1 MSRLQVIVR
10 TLGIQ
15 FLLFVVLMRLAPSV
29 LSLSLL
35 ILMASETGEVTLGGY
50 AAGIA
55 ALSFAVM
62 MPLYSAVA
70 RKFGH
75 TPVLVT
81 TGILN
86 IPMMAILLWQ
96 FLQFSN
102 KAFQQGIVGV
112 LVAAALAGATIPPM
126 AAMMRSYWSREYAT
140 SKDRKMLNSAIA
152 LESMLEVLALPL
164 AAVLTGAI
172 SLFASPLYV
181 VLALIAINMLG
192 VLFAISRINKPLFMP
207 IHSSRLS
214 KFDDDAVHG
223 DHRGFIWLPLL
234 GAVCIGAIIGATQSS
249 LAAYTLNA
257 DDVETVGFYIGAMG
271 LSSATVGALLLAGR
285 VRIAGWQ
292 SWLLSAVA
300 LIALTMMLSIPVTNF
315 GVALALLALGAGI
328 GAATVCMESV
338 TTAISARGYLELALT
353 FSQSTLTVGLAIG
366 LVWGALVGE
375 GFGFQAAM
383 LIPLIAATIFF
394 IVGHF
399 YGYLWRRTYEVNLRN
414 FV

>member
-1 MSRLQVIVR
+1 MSPLRKTIVPQEIETNPPVRNRWKYSIRYTMSRLQVIVR

-112 LVAAALAGATIPPM
+112 LVAAALAGATTPPM

-140 SKDRKMLNSAIA
+140 SKDRKMLR
-152 LESMLEVLALPL
+152 
-164 AAVLTGAI
+164 
-172 SLFASPLYV
+172 FW
-181 VLALIAINMLG
+181 
-192 VLFAISRINKPLFMP
+192 
-207 IHSSRLS
+207 HC
-214 KFDDDAVHG
+214 H
-223 DHRGFIWLPLL
+223 LL
-234 GAVCIGAIIGATQSS
+234 R
-249 LAAYTLNA
+249 
-257 DDVETVGFYIGAMG
+257 F
-271 LSSATVGALLLAGR
+271 
-285 VRIAGWQ
+285 
-292 SWLLSAVA
+292 
-300 LIALTMMLSIPVTNF
+300 
-315 GVALALLALGAGI
+315 
-328 GAATVCMESV
+328 
-338 TTAISARGYLELALT
+338 
-353 FSQSTLTVGLAIG
+353 
-366 LVWGALVGE
+366 
-375 GFGFQAAM
+375 
-383 LIPLIAATIFF
+383 
-394 IVGHF
+394 
-399 YGYLWRRTYEVNLRN
+399 
-414 FV
+414 